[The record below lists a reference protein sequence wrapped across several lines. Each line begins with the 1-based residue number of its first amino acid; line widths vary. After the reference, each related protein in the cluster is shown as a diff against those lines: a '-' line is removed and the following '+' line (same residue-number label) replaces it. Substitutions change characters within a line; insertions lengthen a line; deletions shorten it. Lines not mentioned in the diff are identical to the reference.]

1 MLAAISSFASVAF
14 EYENNR
20 CDVEENVKC
29 RSVFGFGV
37 DIMSSPS
44 SSSSSSSSPTK
55 TEAEALVDSSAVWVF
70 GYGSLCWNPGFT
82 FQQSMI
88 GYVKGFSRKFW
99 QGSTSHRGTVTQ
111 PGRVATLIEDD
122 KALVWGRAFLVT
134 EDSAAYHY
142 LQKRECSNGG
152 YLQEI
157 VSFYPNG
164 DESSTPIEAVTFIA
178 YSDNHLWLGD
188 APLMDISWQ
197 IVNSKGMAGY
207 NAEYVLKL
215 ADFMRRN
222 VPQETDVEL
231 FTLEVLILDRIQKQK
246 LCLTEMMNGGC
257 AASAE
262 LEARIEAAES
272 SSSSSQPHPRTA
284 PASNEFANRVPD
296 KKLRCVNI

>member
-1 MLAAISSFASVAF
+1 M
-14 EYENNR
+14 
-20 CDVEENVKC
+20 
-29 RSVFGFGV
+29 
-37 DIMSSPS
+37 S
-44 SSSSSSSSPTK
+44 SSSSETD
-55 TEAEALVDSSAVWVF
+55 ALVDTSAVWVF

-82 FQQSMI
+82 FKHSVI

-111 PGRVATLIEDD
+111 PGRVATLIEDH
-122 KALVWGRAFLVT
+122 KALVWGRAFQVT
-134 EDSAAYHY
+134 SDSAAYHY

-152 YLQEI
+152 YMQEF
-157 VSFYPNG
+157 VAFYPNG
-164 DESSTPIEAVTFIA
+164 DEISTPIQALTFIA

-231 FTLEVLILDRIQKQK
+231 FTLEVLILDRIAKQK
-246 LCLTEMMNGGC
+246 LCLTDMLNGGC
-257 AASAE
+257 VASAE
-262 LEARIEAAES
+262 LEDRIEAAES
-272 SSSSSQPHPRTA
+272 PSSSHQRPI
-284 PASNEFANRVPD
+284 ASNEFANRVPD